1 MLDERKTYTLV
12 AEPTGEVYRRLLVC
26 SLASCDMGLLVIR
39 SGADL
44 HAQAARVLQQ
54 LEPFLVSCR
63 EESSWPGMTLVGHT
77 ATVRRFRWCPETQDV
92 LARTVEGLYRWRE
105 PRLPEDPC
113 LFRPDGSVWL
123 ATIAHEHDGW
133 FELSEDE
140 KAALVQDVPG
150 LALVDDALGR
160 GAPVLVR
167 KRREQTQRILAV
179 VQSRAPALAS
189 ELMLVQDVSE
199 LPLSVRRQIVDVLTD
214 ELCEHGLAH
223 DHEPNEHGLE
233 VEELID
239 VCRLWKGD

>member
-1 MLDERKTYTLV
+1 MD
-12 AEPTGEVYRRLLVC
+12 
-26 SLASCDMGLLVIR
+26 
-39 SGADL
+39 
-44 HAQAARVLQQ
+44 H
-54 LEPFLVSCR
+54 
-63 EESSWPGMTLVGHT
+63 
-77 ATVRRFRWCPETQDV
+77 
-92 LARTVEGLYRWRE
+92 
-105 PRLPEDPC
+105 
-113 LFRPDGSVWL
+113 
-123 ATIAHEHDGW
+123 
-133 FELSEDE
+133 
-140 KAALVQDVPG
+140 
-150 LALVDDALGR
+150 ALGR

-214 ELCEHGLAH
+214 ELCEHGLES

>member
-1 MLDERKTYTLV
+1 
-12 AEPTGEVYRRLLVC
+12 
-26 SLASCDMGLLVIR
+26 MGLLVIR

-63 EESSWPGMTLVGHT
+63 EESSWPGTTLVGHT

-92 LARTVEGLYRWRE
+92 LARAVEGLYRWRE

-199 LPLSVRRQIVDVLTD
+199 LPLSVRRQNVDVLTD